1 MTSSLTLAT
10 KPSRTVLLQNPH
22 YFYIIVVV
30 AVAAR
35 VHGLFI
41 SSIDADEGLYLV
53 IAQNWLLG
61 WLPYISV
68 WDQHPPGLPALL
80 AIVQNIVPDPV
91 LGARLAAIVAT
102 MVTALMMHS
111 FCVRYL
117 HRPGVGLIAAL
128 LYIVCISRWTGL
140 AANTEVF
147 NNACTT
153 AAAYL
158 LYGAARSPS
167 AGWLRAVI
175 AALILGVGLQIKYVI
190 FPEAVIL
197 CLGYLFAS
205 YRLNRDLRSL
215 ALVAGLLVLAGCFP
229 TGIAILYFWLHGALQ
244 AFLGANIGSNV
255 AYLQMMLPLASVVR
269 FSVSGIAPVVASIL
283 IAGYVMMCS
292 VRKHSF
298 AVLSPAAWILLWGAA
313 ALIDVCLPLK
323 FWPHYYFALYPPA
336 CIAGVLALWVEA
348 DDRRIRFSVGL
359 VILFTVA
366 VVLWVR
372 GGARAGFVSE
382 ADAPRDVAG
391 FLRQAG
397 ARDLG
402 VFVYNYEP
410 VIYALARL
418 RPPTPYVEGYEMTW
432 FSESSNV
439 NGVTEIQRVMDASPD
454 FVVLCA
460 KPAGERAPDPLDDLM
475 EHRLATYHLVHHVQD
490 KSDDCVARIYK
501 SQTG

>member
-1 MTSSLTLAT
+1 MISSPALAT
-10 KPSRTVLLQNPH
+10 MRNRSVLSADRH
-22 YFYIIVVV
+22 YYIIIVAV

-41 SSIDADEGLYLV
+41 SSIDADEGVYLV

-61 WLPYISV
+61 WLPYVSV

-91 LGARLAAIVAT
+91 LGARLAAVVAT
-102 MVTALMMHS
+102 MVTALLMHS
-111 FCVRYL
+111 FCVRYF

-128 LYIVCISRWTGL
+128 LYIICISRWTGL
-140 AANTEVF
+140 VANTEVF

-158 LYGAARSPS
+158 LYGAARAPS
-167 AGWLRAVI
+167 AGSLRAVI

-190 FPEAVIL
+190 FPEAVML

-229 TGIAILYFWLHGALQ
+229 TGIAILYFWLHGALR
-244 AFLGANIGSNV
+244 AFLEANIRSNV

-269 FSVSGIAPVVASIL
+269 FSASGIAPVVASIL
-283 IAGYVMMCS
+283 IAGYVMMRF
-292 VRKHSF
+292 VRRRSF

-313 ALIDVCLPLK
+313 AVIDVCLPLK

-336 CIAGVLALWVEA
+336 CIGGVLALCAEA
-348 DDRRIRFSVGL
+348 ENQRIRFSAGL
-359 VILFTVA
+359 VTLFMVA

-372 GGARAGFVSE
+372 GGVWASIVSE

-439 NGVTEIQRVMDASPD
+439 NGVTEIQRVMDSSPD

-460 KPAGERAPDPLDDLM
+460 KSAGERVPDALDDLM
-475 EHRLATYHLVHHVQD
+475 EHRLATYHLVHHIQD
-490 KSDDCVARIYK
+490 KSDDCVARIYER
-501 SQTG
+501 